1 MYLRAISMC
10 RDRAMGVNERG
21 VALVMTMLLT
31 GLLMAL
37 GLALTMLSTMETWLS
52 ASLRTSQELSLA
64 ADAAVARVQVDLT
77 LASDWSALLA
87 AAAAGPISSFNDG
100 DSSPT
105 LSDAT
110 VLDLAAETGALQ
122 AVMDDR
128 CGLAA
133 SNPDCPRW
141 RLVARG
147 HVSDLVP
154 EPIVSSPVY
163 IAAWI
168 ADDQEDADGD
178 PERDANG
185 RLLVRAESFAAGGAR
200 RSVEAVLRRTAS
212 GGVQVVVWREL
223 R

>member
-1 MYLRAISMC
+1 
-10 RDRAMGVNERG
+10 VNERG
-21 VALVMTMLLT
+21 VALVMTMLLA

-52 ASLRTSQELSLA
+52 AGLRTSQELSFA
-64 ADAAVARVQVDLT
+64 ADAAVARVQVDLAM
-77 LASDWSALLA
+77 ASDWSALLA
-87 AAAAGPISSFNDG
+87 AAAAGTASSFNDG
-100 DSSPT
+100 DSSPR

-122 AVMDDR
+122 AVTDDG
-128 CGLAA
+128 CGPAV

-141 RLVARG
+141 RLFARG
-147 HVSDLVP
+147 RVSDLVP
-154 EPIVSSPVY
+154 EPIVSSPAY

-185 RLLVRAESFAAGGAR
+185 RLLVRGESFAAGGAR
-200 RSVEAVLRRTAS
+200 RSVEAVLRRAAS
-212 GGVQVVVWREL
+212 GGVQVVAWREL

>member
-1 MYLRAISMC
+1 MCRRAISMC
-10 RDRAMGVNERG
+10 RDRPMDASQRG
-21 VALVMTMLLT
+21 VALVMTLLLT

-52 ASLRTSQELSLA
+52 ASLRTSQELTLA
-64 ADAAVARVQVDLT
+64 ADAAVARVQVDLSM
-77 LASDWSALLA
+77 ASDWSALLA
-87 AAAAGPISSFNDG
+87 AAAAGPPSAFNDA
-100 DSSPT
+100 DSSPR
-105 LSDAT
+105 LPDGT
-110 VLDLAAETGALQ
+110 VLDVAAETRALQ
-122 AVMDDR
+122 AVTDDR
-128 CGLAA
+128 CGPAA

-141 RLVARG
+141 RLFARG

-154 EPIVSSPVY
+154 EPIVSSPTY

-185 RLLVRAESFAAGGAR
+185 RLLVRGESFAAGGAR
-200 RSVEAVLRRTAS
+200 RSVEAMLRRTGPGS
-212 GGVQVVVWREL
+212 VQVIAWREL